1 MLQKII
7 ESAGF
12 DPITCAR
19 VLGIS
24 PQIFQEWAAGQ
35 RPVPPS
41 YARELSA
48 ALGVDPSLLTKQFKS
63 HIAANITPATWYK
76 FRGPGLTSADRELV
90 LLIRRLGNFINTLEE
105 VTGDRAA
112 GWEQLFEA
120 IQTKVDRQAPPRH
133 QGRQAARIFRESRG
147 LNKGATG
154 IGEVFRGNL
163 RSMGVLVMESPLPE
177 SKLEGCTF
185 YVGSHPAERPC
196 VFANTHHLTWFR
208 RNIVLM
214 HELAH
219 AIFDAPNAGASID
232 LEANPT
238 GVDLVEERADAFAL
252 EALIPKEVLRHIAQ
266 ANGIHWNNLNANQ
279 LAMLVAQTQVEKR
292 KLLEVAMEN
301 EFISPVELETFVQL
315 DINTLLKQMS
325 ERALSTREFI
335 RKIGIEAA
343 GRIGIGKRTTTV
355 SSRSI
360 RLPVPYVQAV
370 VTAFNNRQISRGRA
384 AEMVMIDEDTFTER
398 FGGASDNGDDS

>member
-1 MLQKII
+1 
-7 ESAGF
+7 
-12 DPITCAR
+12 
-19 VLGIS
+19 
-24 PQIFQEWAAGQ
+24 
-35 RPVPPS
+35 
-41 YARELSA
+41 
-48 ALGVDPSLLTKQFKS
+48 
-63 HIAANITPATWYK
+63 
-76 FRGPGLTSADRELV
+76 
-90 LLIRRLGNFINTLEE
+90 
-105 VTGDRAA
+105 
-112 GWEQLFEA
+112 
-120 IQTKVDRQAPPRH
+120 
-133 QGRQAARIFRESRG
+133 
-147 LNKGATG
+147 
-154 IGEVFRGNL
+154 
-163 RSMGVLVMESPLPE
+163 
-177 SKLEGCTF
+177 
-185 YVGSHPAERPC
+185 
-196 VFANTHHLTWFR
+196 
-208 RNIVLM
+208 M